1 MDETFTITQQ
11 YYIAARS
18 ARADDR
24 ARVLKYGK
32 MFAVFDHYGDID
44 GGDEGEQGIFY
55 DGTRYLSKFSFRMW
69 NERPLLLSSTVK
81 SDNSLFT
88 ADLANVD
95 ISRDGHVEI
104 HRGTLHVLHSRF
116 LWNSTCFEKFKIT
129 NFGACAVTI
138 PIRLDYEADFADI
151 FEVRGMHRDR
161 KGKLLPHQIRA
172 DKVSLPYEGLDGVL
186 RQTLIEFNPDEVEV
200 EDSTLVMEITL
211 EPAEDREI
219 QICIRC
225 LSSEKTP
232 AINHADALE
241 ALTHELHRA
250 EEVIPQLSSPNSR
263 FTDWMK
269 RSSSDV
275 HMMIAGNPEVHYPY
289 GGVPWFCAV
298 FGRDGIV
305 TALEML
311 WASPWIAKGV
321 LQYLAETQATELR
334 PEIEAE
340 PGKILHEMR
349 GGEMAALKEVP
360 FGKYYGSVD
369 STPLFIMLA
378 GAYMDRTGDL
388 EFMRHLWPHIQL
400 ALQWIDDYGDSD
412 GDGFIDYM
420 RHGNRGLI
428 QQGWKDSNDSV
439 FHDDGSIATPPIALC
454 EVQGYVYA
462 AKIAAARVAHSMGK
476 HDMSMRL
483 HNEAE
488 KLQQQFH
495 KAFWCE
501 DLSLYALALDADKQP
516 CRVRAS
522 NAGHCLYSGIAS
534 TAVAPRI
541 VETLLSPDF
550 FNGWG
555 IRTIAA
561 GEARYNPLSYHNGS
575 VWPHDN
581 ALIASGMARYGFKEL
596 AGKILLALL
605 DVSATVELRRLP
617 ELFCGLE
624 RRKGEGPTL
633 YPVACSPQTWSA
645 AAGYLV
651 VQACLGI
658 SVHDGEKKVVLD
670 QPYLPEG
677 IPQLIIKDLRSGDT
691 SVDLQLDRD
700 HNSVSVCVLR
710 KQGKLEIVVK

>member
-1 MDETFTITQQ
+1 LDETIIITQQ

-18 ARADDR
+18 APVDDR
-24 ARVLKYGK
+24 PRVLKHGK

-44 GGDEGEQGIFY
+44 AGDAGEQGIFY
-55 DGTRYLSKFSFRMW
+55 DGTRYLSQFLFRMW

-95 ISRDGHVEI
+95 VSRGGRVEI
-104 HRGTLHVLHSRF
+104 HRGTLHVSHSRF
-116 LWNSTCFEKFKIT
+116 LWNGTCFEKFKIT
-129 NFGACAVTI
+129 NFGTSPAII
-138 PIRLDYEADFADI
+138 PIRLDFDADFADI
-151 FEVRGMHRDR
+151 FEVRGMHREL
-161 KGKLLPHQIRA
+161 KGKLLPPQVRA
-172 DKVSLPYEGLDGVL
+172 GKVWLPYEGRDGVL
-186 RQTLIEFNPDEVEV
+186 RQTLIEFNPNQVEV
-200 EDSTLVMEITL
+200 QGSTLFVEATL
-211 EPAEDREI
+211 EPQQEREI
-219 QICIRC
+219 EVCVRC
-225 LSSEKTP
+225 LSSERAP

-241 ALTHELHRA
+241 ALTHELHRV
-250 EEVIPQLSSPNSR
+250 EEIIPQLSSPNSR

-269 RSSSDV
+269 RSSADV

-289 GGVPWFCAV
+289 AGVPWFSTV
-298 FGRDGIV
+298 FGRDGII

-311 WASPWIAKGV
+311 WASPWIGKGV
-321 LQYLAETQATELR
+321 LQYLAETQATELH
-334 PEIEAE
+334 PEMEAE

-378 GAYMDRTGDL
+378 GAYLDRTGDL

-439 FHDDGSIATPPIALC
+439 FHADGSIATPPIALC

-462 AKIAAARVAHSMGK
+462 AKIAAAQIARRMGK
-476 HDMSMRL
+476 VEMSTQL
-483 HNEAE
+483 HSQAE

-495 KAFWCE
+495 QAFWCE

-516 CRVRAS
+516 CCVRAS

-534 TAVAPRI
+534 PEVAPRL
-541 VETLLSPDF
+541 VQALLSPDF

-555 IRTIAA
+555 IRTVAA

-581 ALIASGMARYGFKEL
+581 ALIAAGMARYGFKEL
-596 AGKILLALL
+596 AGRILLALL

-624 RRKGEGPTL
+624 RRKGQGPTL

-658 SVHDGEKKVVLD
+658 SVHDDEKKIVLD

-677 IPQLIIKDLRSGDT
+677 IPQLLIKDLRSGDS
-691 SVDLQLDRD
+691 SVDLQLDRS
-700 HNSVSVCVLR
+700 HNSVSVRVLR
-710 KQGKLEIVVK
+710 KHGKLEIVVK